1 MNIDKQVRTHHFVVT
16 ATVYEDGS
24 VSWFV
29 DDDTLVAR
37 FPEGA
42 IFDEKTNEWL
52 DKCDITEDISEED
65 EALAESLTLTFGNT
79 RNQMVTKFEKF

>member
-16 ATVYEDGS
+16 ATVHEDGS

-37 FPEGA
+37 FPDGA

-52 DKCDITEDISEED
+52 EKGDITEDISEED
-65 EALAESLTLTFGNT
+65 EALAESLTLTFGDA
-79 RNQMVTKFEKF
+79 RNQLVTKFEKF